1 MKATK
6 DYISLETAKLLKDC
20 GIDSKYYY
28 TMWHWGNLYINQKIS
43 FSRSEWNM
51 YPSFTWQ
58 EILWENEKKF
68 FWEIDT
74 HLIWSCQRTIFLFLT
89 EKKYDEADK
98 YFRENCILIK
108 NDMKAYME
116 TLERLEKKYL

>member
-1 MKATK
+1 MESTK

-20 GIDSKYYY
+20 NVDSKNYY
-28 TMWHWGNLYINQKIS
+28 TMSYWGNLYISPKIS
-43 FSRSEWNM
+43 FSNSEWNM

-68 FWEIDT
+68 FWEIDA
-74 HLIWSCQRTIFLFLT
+74 HELWVHQRTIFIFLT

-98 YFRENCILIK
+98 YFRYNCILIIK
-108 NDMKAYME
+108 
-116 TLERLEKKYL
+116 